1 MGALGPSAPR
11 LPEAGPSWLASPF
24 PGRPASPQAYP
35 GQAPPLSLASG
46 LSAHVNYQASA
57 SGRCHLHV

>member
-24 PGRPASPQAYP
+24 PRLPAYP
-35 GQAPPLSLASG
+35 SQAPPLSLASG

>member
-1 MGALGPSAPR
+1 MGALGPSAPDWTAGGR
-11 LPEAGPSWLASPF
+11 SLLAGLALPLLARYPS
-24 PGRPASPQAYP
+24 
-35 GQAPPLSLASG
+35 QAPPLSLASG